1 MRKSKKKFN
10 KKMAEAEIDI
20 TSLLDIL
27 VILLVFLL
35 KNYNPSDLKLDLV
48 KDLSLAR
55 SNSKELG
62 VKTLILQVDKKN
74 NVFINNEKATN
85 IVSEGNWRGILSS
98 KLAKLSED
106 SKREIAQIKGGDTS
120 NILGKELLAKKE
132 ENLERVNIVLDEE
145 LPYETLDKVM
155 QVAATS
161 GYHKF
166 SFIVQSKAN

>member
-10 KKMAEAEIDI
+10 KKMAEADIDI

-35 KNYNPSDLKLDLV
+35 KNYNPSDLKLEV
-48 KDLSLAR
+48 AKDLSLAK
-55 SNSKELG
+55 SSSKELG

-74 NVFINNEKATN
+74 NVYINNEKATN
-85 IVSEGNWRGILSS
+85 ILSEGNWKGVLSTR
-98 KLAKLSED
+98 LAKISED
-106 SKREIAQIKGGDTS
+106 TKREIAQIKGEKQDG
-120 NILGKELLAKKE
+120 ILNKELLLKKE
-132 ENLERVNIVLDEE
+132 ENAERVNIVLHEE

-166 SFIVQSKAN
+166 SFIVQSQNN